1 MSEKIGDVPESKQ
14 NRENEKI
21 FFLSFLYKEAAKKIF
36 FRSLFYK
43 RKEKTKKT
51 NFTGAA
57 APGGRPAVQGR
68 KIFLIVD
75 L

>member
-43 RKEKTKKT
+43 RKEKTKKQIS
-51 NFTGAA
+51 
-57 APGGRPAVQGR
+57 PAQPPPEAGPPYKAV
-68 KIFLIVD
+68 KYS
-75 L
+75 

>member
-36 FRSLFYK
+36 FFVHSFIKEK
-43 RKEKTKKT
+43 RKQKKQIS
-51 NFTGAA
+51 
-57 APGGRPAVQGR
+57 PAQPPPEAGPPYKGV
-68 KIFLIVD
+68 KYS
-75 L
+75 